1 MIYINLN
8 NADINIISPNTELSE
23 LKLQAMYSS
32 QWEESPIKEILEMKE
47 LKENINFVIFLLGMW
62 SQVIMWISL
71 TVFVKYRVTR
81 LDYITFII
89 ICGDFPL
96 NYQK

>member
-8 NADINIISPNTELSE
+8 NADINIIWPNTELSE

-47 LKENINFVIFLLGMW
+47 LKEINFVIFLLGMW
-62 SQVIMWISL
+62 SQEIMWISL

-89 ICGDFPL
+89 ISGDFPL

>member
-8 NADINIISPNTELSE
+8 DADINIIWPNTELSE

-47 LKENINFVIFLLGMW
+47 LKEINLSFF
-62 SQVIMWISL
+62 
-71 TVFVKYRVTR
+71 Y
-81 LDYITFII
+81 
-89 ICGDFPL
+89 
-96 NYQK
+96 